1 MNPPFS
7 SNSVAEPKAPGQGP
21 AAIFPARDAW
31 CCDHRGRCFSYDQA
45 LELIRGFHGHLAPGL
60 VIGVKMVS
68 LAMARLPRD
77 MIFDAIC
84 ETRSCLPDAVQL
96 LTPCTIG
103 NGWLRIV
110 DLGRFA
116 VALYDKVSGSG
127 VRVFIDAL
135 KLKAWPEFDAWL
147 LKRKPKKEQ
156 DGDRLFAEIH
166 AAGERVLGVRA
177 VQVAPHFLG
186 KHSKGPIAICP
197 VCREPYPLSS
207 GGICKGCQGEAPY
220 IPSAPDPAG
229 R

>member
-1 MNPPFS
+1 MNPPLPS
-7 SNSVAEPKAPGQGP
+7 KSAAEPKASDREP
-21 AAIFPARDAW
+21 AAVFPAQDGW
-31 CCDHRGRCFSYDQA
+31 CRDHRGRRFSYDQA

-77 MIFDAIC
+77 LIFDAFC

-116 VALYDKVSGSG
+116 VALYDKTDGSG
-127 VRVFIDAL
+127 VRVFIDAA
-135 KLKAWPEFDAWL
+135 KLQAWPEFDAWL
-147 LKRKPKKEQ
+147 NKRKPKQEQ
-156 DGDRLFAEIH
+156 DADRLFAEIH

-177 VQVAPHFLG
+177 IRVAPPFLG
-186 KHSKGPIAICP
+186 KHGKGPIAICP
-197 VCREPYPLSS
+197 VCGEPYPLST

-220 IPSAPDPAG
+220 IPSAPDPADP
-229 R
+229 